1 MPYLPFIYEMPYLYV
16 AQIALT
22 IWMLVDAN
30 RRGVEQYW
38 FWIILIFQP
47 IGAWAYFFMYKA
59 REIRLGS
66 SPLGGLFQRRASL
79 EELRYR
85 VDRAPTM
92 ANRLEL
98 AQRLIENGVSGEA
111 VPHLQAVLTH
121 EPEHGQAL
129 FDLAHCHR
137 QKGHPAEAVPL
148 LQKLIK
154 RHPGWGNYSGWH
166 ALIAAQAEAGDAGGA
181 VASCRDLL
189 KAAPTL
195 EHKCLL
201 AEHLLSGGE
210 KTQARQVLEK
220 GLEDYAYLDGRI
232 RRRDRRWAHE
242 AKQLLKQ
249 IG

>member
-1 MPYLPFIYEMPYLYV
+1 MPYLYV
-16 AQIALT
+16 AQAALT

-30 RRGVEQYW
+30 RRGADQYW

-47 IGAWAYFFMYKA
+47 VGAWAYFCMYKA
-59 REIRLGS
+59 RDLHFGKS
-66 SPLGGLFQRRASL
+66 SLAGLFQRRAPL
-79 EELRYR
+79 HELRYR

-98 AQRLIENGVSGEA
+98 AERLIENGLPGEA
-111 VPHLQAVLTH
+111 VPHLQAVLAH
-121 EPEHGQAL
+121 EPEHGQVL

-137 QKGHPAEAVPL
+137 QQGHPAEAVPL

-166 ALIAAQAEAGDAGGA
+166 ALIAAQAEAGDAAGA

-201 AEHLLSGGE
+201 AEHLLGGGDKVE
-210 KTQARQVLEK
+210 ARQVLEK
-220 GLEDYAYLDGRI
+220 GLEDYAYSEGRS
-232 RRRDRRWAHE
+232 RRRDRRWARE